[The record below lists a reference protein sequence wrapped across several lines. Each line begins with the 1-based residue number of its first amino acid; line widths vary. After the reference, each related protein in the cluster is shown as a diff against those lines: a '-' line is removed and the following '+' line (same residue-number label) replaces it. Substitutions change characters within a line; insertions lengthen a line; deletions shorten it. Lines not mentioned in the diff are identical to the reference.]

1 MLCEAED
8 AMTIVIIDALYI
20 LSKHAST
27 LRAAISSGAAIS
39 PGNSNFSAI
48 TNADDKMRD
57 QGEILPR
64 RSFLQRGRASLLAA
78 CDYDPN

>member
-27 LRAAISSGAAIS
+27 LRAAIS

-57 QGEILPR
+57 QDEILPR